1 MKELFLYYRR
11 LFFAFIVLLYVA
23 LLSFVMNSGYDASLR
38 YLRLVVETNASRV
51 FSLLEDVLPKDYHD
65 KVLRDELYIRDEF
78 EDVAKNLSGIVHKMK
93 LVSISAYVVGA
104 NGKIYL
110 TVSDYI
116 DRKKDQYF
124 SELDKSDAFYAK
136 IRELVD
142 GDSSIADAGGIIEK
156 DGEHFYDGCR
166 RMSSTGKNEYFVCLA
181 MSVEN
186 DYLMFK
192 KSVRNGIFEYVL
204 LVAGFI
210 LIIVSVSRNISFREN
225 MLQEEYNSKAKDLSE
240 ALAKARKANH
250 IKSEFIAGLS
260 HSIRTPLNAVIGF
273 SEAMQSNIFGPLENE
288 KYVEY
293 INYIHESSKLILDFL
308 DDILDITKLEIRHF
322 DVQDDYINVHDIL
335 LVVKRLMRGVKGAD
349 ERNIDVYVPPLDF
362 PDLKIDKKM
371 LLQILLSLMSNGIKY
386 TKKGGYVMLKVFI
399 NEKNGRMAFSV
410 KDDGA
415 GISDD
420 ACERINS
427 ALNQD
432 ESQDLMYKH
441 FIGTGI
447 GLSLVRNYV
456 KMFDGD
462 IYFVS
467 AVNCGSEF
475 IVSFPKER
483 VRVK

>member
-1 MKELFLYYRR
+1 M
-11 LFFAFIVLLYVA
+11 
-23 LLSFVMNSGYDASLR
+23 
-38 YLRLVVETNASRV
+38 
-51 FSLLEDVLPKDYHD
+51 
-65 KVLRDELYIRDEF
+65 
-78 EDVAKNLSGIVHKMK
+78 
-93 LVSISAYVVGA
+93 
-104 NGKIYL
+104 
-110 TVSDYI
+110 
-116 DRKKDQYF
+116 
-124 SELDKSDAFYAK
+124 
-136 IRELVD
+136 
-142 GDSSIADAGGIIEK
+142 
-156 DGEHFYDGCR
+156 
-166 RMSSTGKNEYFVCLA
+166 
-181 MSVEN
+181 
-186 DYLMFK
+186 
-192 KSVRNGIFEYVL
+192 
-204 LVAGFI
+204 
-210 LIIVSVSRNISFREN
+210 
-225 MLQEEYNSKAKDLSE
+225 
-240 ALAKARKANH
+240 
-250 IKSEFIAGLS
+250 
-260 HSIRTPLNAVIGF
+260 
-273 SEAMQSNIFGPLENE
+273 
-288 KYVEY
+288 
-293 INYIHESSKLILDFL
+293 
-308 DDILDITKLEIRHF
+308 EIRHF